1 MVDFGRKLKE
11 LRIQAGLSQ
20 KQLAERVK
28 VTKSVIS
35 YYELQERYPSPE
47 ILIKLANI
55 FHVSTDF
62 LLGIEKQQTLD
73 ISGLD
78 EEDIR
83 LLQHT
88 ISVININN
96 YKNTLLLFA
105 VRAYLFL
112 LYSCFLILKL
122 VSFLVNQQFKSSKS
136 LILSHLFLQR
146 LHCGEYI

>member
-11 LRIQAGLSQ
+11 LRIQAGLTQ

-88 ISVININN
+88 ISILRN
-96 YKNTLLLFA
+96 KN
-105 VRAYLFL
+105 
-112 LYSCFLILKL
+112 K
-122 VSFLVNQQFKSSKS
+122 
-136 LILSHLFLQR
+136 
-146 LHCGEYI
+146 

>member
-11 LRIQAGLSQ
+11 LRIQAGLTQ

-47 ILIKLANI
+47 MLIKLANI
-55 FHVSTDF
+55 FQVSTDF

-73 ISGLD
+73 VSGLD

-88 ISVININN
+88 ISVLRN
-96 YKNTLLLFA
+96 KH
-105 VRAYLFL
+105 
-112 LYSCFLILKL
+112 K
-122 VSFLVNQQFKSSKS
+122 
-136 LILSHLFLQR
+136 
-146 LHCGEYI
+146 

>member
-20 KQLAERVK
+20 KQLTERVK

-78 EEDIR
+78 EKDIR

-88 ISVININN
+88 ISVLRN
-96 YKNTLLLFA
+96 KH
-105 VRAYLFL
+105 
-112 LYSCFLILKL
+112 K
-122 VSFLVNQQFKSSKS
+122 
-136 LILSHLFLQR
+136 
-146 LHCGEYI
+146 

>member
-55 FHVSTDF
+55 FHVLTDF

-88 ISVININN
+88 ISVLRN
-96 YKNTLLLFA
+96 KH
-105 VRAYLFL
+105 
-112 LYSCFLILKL
+112 K
-122 VSFLVNQQFKSSKS
+122 
-136 LILSHLFLQR
+136 
-146 LHCGEYI
+146 

>member
-20 KQLAERVK
+20 KQLTEQVK

-62 LLGIEKQQTLD
+62 LLGMKNSKRWIYPAWMRKIYAYCSIQYPFC
-73 ISGLD
+73 
-78 EEDIR
+78 
-83 LLQHT
+83 
-88 ISVININN
+88 VININN

-136 LILSHLFLQR
+136 LILSHLF
-146 LHCGEYI
+146 I

>member
-11 LRIQAGLSQ
+11 LRIQAGLTQ

-47 ILIKLANI
+47 MLIKLANI
-55 FHVSTDF
+55 FNVSTDF
-62 LLGIEKQQTLD
+62 LLGMEKQQTLD

-78 EEDIR
+78 DEDIR

-88 ISVININN
+88 ISVLRN
-96 YKNTLLLFA
+96 KN
-105 VRAYLFL
+105 
-112 LYSCFLILKL
+112 K
-122 VSFLVNQQFKSSKS
+122 
-136 LILSHLFLQR
+136 
-146 LHCGEYI
+146 

>member
-11 LRIQAGLSQ
+11 LRIQEGLSQ

-88 ISVININN
+88 ISVLRN
-96 YKNTLLLFA
+96 KH
-105 VRAYLFL
+105 
-112 LYSCFLILKL
+112 K
-122 VSFLVNQQFKSSKS
+122 
-136 LILSHLFLQR
+136 
-146 LHCGEYI
+146 

>member
-11 LRIQAGLSQ
+11 LRIQAGLRQ
-20 KQLAERVK
+20 KQLTERVK

-55 FHVSTDF
+55 FHVSTNF

-88 ISVININN
+88 ISVLRN
-96 YKNTLLLFA
+96 KH
-105 VRAYLFL
+105 
-112 LYSCFLILKL
+112 K
-122 VSFLVNQQFKSSKS
+122 
-136 LILSHLFLQR
+136 
-146 LHCGEYI
+146 

>member
-88 ISVININN
+88 ISVLRN
-96 YKNTLLLFA
+96 KH
-105 VRAYLFL
+105 
-112 LYSCFLILKL
+112 K
-122 VSFLVNQQFKSSKS
+122 
-136 LILSHLFLQR
+136 
-146 LHCGEYI
+146 

>member
-11 LRIQAGLSQ
+11 LRIQAGLTQ

-47 ILIKLANI
+47 MLIKLANI

-88 ISVININN
+88 ISVLRN
-96 YKNTLLLFA
+96 KH
-105 VRAYLFL
+105 
-112 LYSCFLILKL
+112 K
-122 VSFLVNQQFKSSKS
+122 
-136 LILSHLFLQR
+136 
-146 LHCGEYI
+146 

>member
-20 KQLAERVK
+20 KQLAEQVK

-62 LLGIEKQQTLD
+62 LLGIVKQQTLD

-88 ISVININN
+88 ISVLRN
-96 YKNTLLLFA
+96 KH
-105 VRAYLFL
+105 
-112 LYSCFLILKL
+112 K
-122 VSFLVNQQFKSSKS
+122 
-136 LILSHLFLQR
+136 
-146 LHCGEYI
+146 

>member
-11 LRIQAGLSQ
+11 LRIQAGLTQ

-47 ILIKLANI
+47 MLIKLANI

-78 EEDIR
+78 EEDIH
-83 LLQHT
+83 LLHHT
-88 ISVININN
+88 ISVLRN
-96 YKNTLLLFA
+96 KN
-105 VRAYLFL
+105 
-112 LYSCFLILKL
+112 K
-122 VSFLVNQQFKSSKS
+122 
-136 LILSHLFLQR
+136 
-146 LHCGEYI
+146 

>member
-11 LRIQAGLSQ
+11 LRIQEGLSQ

-55 FHVSTDF
+55 FHVSTNF

-88 ISVININN
+88 ISVLRN
-96 YKNTLLLFA
+96 KH
-105 VRAYLFL
+105 
-112 LYSCFLILKL
+112 K
-122 VSFLVNQQFKSSKS
+122 
-136 LILSHLFLQR
+136 
-146 LHCGEYI
+146 

>member
-11 LRIQAGLSQ
+11 LRIQVGLSQ

-88 ISVININN
+88 ISVLRN
-96 YKNTLLLFA
+96 KH
-105 VRAYLFL
+105 
-112 LYSCFLILKL
+112 K
-122 VSFLVNQQFKSSKS
+122 
-136 LILSHLFLQR
+136 
-146 LHCGEYI
+146 

>member
-20 KQLAERVK
+20 KQLAEQVK

-88 ISVININN
+88 ISVLRN
-96 YKNTLLLFA
+96 KH
-105 VRAYLFL
+105 
-112 LYSCFLILKL
+112 K
-122 VSFLVNQQFKSSKS
+122 
-136 LILSHLFLQR
+136 
-146 LHCGEYI
+146 

>member
-78 EEDIR
+78 EEDTR

-88 ISVININN
+88 ISVLRN
-96 YKNTLLLFA
+96 KH
-105 VRAYLFL
+105 
-112 LYSCFLILKL
+112 K
-122 VSFLVNQQFKSSKS
+122 
-136 LILSHLFLQR
+136 
-146 LHCGEYI
+146 

>member
-11 LRIQAGLSQ
+11 LRIQAGLTQ

-47 ILIKLANI
+47 MLIKLANI

-78 EEDIR
+78 DEDIR

-88 ISVININN
+88 ISVLRN
-96 YKNTLLLFA
+96 KH
-105 VRAYLFL
+105 
-112 LYSCFLILKL
+112 K
-122 VSFLVNQQFKSSKS
+122 
-136 LILSHLFLQR
+136 
-146 LHCGEYI
+146 

>member
-1 MVDFGRKLKE
+1 MT
-11 LRIQAGLSQ
+11 
-20 KQLAERVK
+20 ERVK

-62 LLGIEKQQTLD
+62 LLGIVKQQTLD

-88 ISVININN
+88 ISVLRN
-96 YKNTLLLFA
+96 KH
-105 VRAYLFL
+105 
-112 LYSCFLILKL
+112 K
-122 VSFLVNQQFKSSKS
+122 
-136 LILSHLFLQR
+136 
-146 LHCGEYI
+146 

>member
-55 FHVSTDF
+55 FQVSTDF

-88 ISVININN
+88 ISVLRN
-96 YKNTLLLFA
+96 KH
-105 VRAYLFL
+105 
-112 LYSCFLILKL
+112 K
-122 VSFLVNQQFKSSKS
+122 
-136 LILSHLFLQR
+136 
-146 LHCGEYI
+146 

>member
-11 LRIQAGLSQ
+11 LRIQESLSQ

-35 YYELQERYPSPE
+35 YYELQERYPSPK

-88 ISVININN
+88 ISVLRN
-96 YKNTLLLFA
+96 KH
-105 VRAYLFL
+105 
-112 LYSCFLILKL
+112 K
-122 VSFLVNQQFKSSKS
+122 
-136 LILSHLFLQR
+136 
-146 LHCGEYI
+146 

>member
-1 MVDFGRKLKE
+1 MVDFGNKLKQ
-11 LRIQAGLSQ
+11 LRLQADLTQ

-47 ILIKLANI
+47 MLIKLANI

-73 ISGLD
+73 VSGLD

-88 ISVININN
+88 ISVLRN
-96 YKNTLLLFA
+96 KH
-105 VRAYLFL
+105 
-112 LYSCFLILKL
+112 K
-122 VSFLVNQQFKSSKS
+122 
-136 LILSHLFLQR
+136 
-146 LHCGEYI
+146 

>member
-78 EEDIR
+78 EKDIR

-88 ISVININN
+88 ISVLRN
-96 YKNTLLLFA
+96 KH
-105 VRAYLFL
+105 
-112 LYSCFLILKL
+112 K
-122 VSFLVNQQFKSSKS
+122 
-136 LILSHLFLQR
+136 
-146 LHCGEYI
+146 

>member
-11 LRIQAGLSQ
+11 LRIQARLTQ

-35 YYELQERYPSPE
+35 YYELQERYPSPDM
-47 ILIKLANI
+47 LIKLANI

-62 LLGIEKQQTLD
+62 LLGMEKQQTLD

-88 ISVININN
+88 ISVLRN
-96 YKNTLLLFA
+96 KH
-105 VRAYLFL
+105 
-112 LYSCFLILKL
+112 K
-122 VSFLVNQQFKSSKS
+122 
-136 LILSHLFLQR
+136 
-146 LHCGEYI
+146 

>member
-20 KQLAERVK
+20 KQLTEQVK

-62 LLGIEKQQTLD
+62 LLGIVKQQTLD

-83 LLQHT
+83 LLQYT
-88 ISVININN
+88 ISVLRN
-96 YKNTLLLFA
+96 KH
-105 VRAYLFL
+105 
-112 LYSCFLILKL
+112 K
-122 VSFLVNQQFKSSKS
+122 
-136 LILSHLFLQR
+136 
-146 LHCGEYI
+146 